1 MRVQETTIWTFCYV
15 RMAGCTNSGFL
26 VFKLTIGSFVWDET
40 VNPGVGVV
48 TIGLIHFLLGFAQ
61 GNQTAL

>member
-1 MRVQETTIWTFCYV
+1 
-15 RMAGCTNSGFL
+15 MAGCTNSGFL